1 MALGRQVAPHIRKK
15 GEELMPK
22 SMKSEKSKSTLD
34 GVIEVAASGLQG
46 KPMMIVFRKPCVV
59 FMEMICRLTYAVM
72 DSMSAC
78 LACAHHQCYNASSSL
93 SWGLNFP

>member
-22 SMKSEKSKSTLD
+22 SMKTGNNKSKLD

-46 KPMMIVFRKPCVV
+46 NNCSIRFRPVV
-59 FMEMICRLTYAVM
+59 V
-72 DSMSAC
+72 
-78 LACAHHQCYNASSSL
+78 
-93 SWGLNFP
+93 NF